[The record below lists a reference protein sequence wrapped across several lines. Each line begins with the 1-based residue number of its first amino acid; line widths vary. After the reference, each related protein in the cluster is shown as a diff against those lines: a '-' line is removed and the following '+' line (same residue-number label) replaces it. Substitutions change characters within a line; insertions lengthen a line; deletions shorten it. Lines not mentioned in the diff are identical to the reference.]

1 MIAFLDGPTGEVLL
15 RVGLGEDGYPLVYF
29 RLYDSSGCLAA
40 ESEGIESFPDGLL
53 VRSGDGEV
61 LLDVPTEPDAHVQYC
76 LYNQNGVLLTSSNGV
91 STRIQALLRMEAGAP
106 TPRPP
111 ARR

>member
-1 MIAFLDGPTGEVLL
+1 M
-15 RVGLGEDGYPLVYF
+15 
-29 RLYDSSGCLAA
+29 
-40 ESEGIESFPDGLL
+40 
-53 VRSGDGEV
+53 

-106 TPRPP
+106 SPRPP